1 MASEQ
6 PDITEA
12 ELEEIYDKAEP
23 FDSEEEMDAAIDQLN
38 AYFALAKSA
47 LKIERT
53 INIRR
58 SETVEKANP
67 YHDERGRFTSANAA
81 VGGAGMRSGGKKLFL
96 RRGQKS
102 RRSKTTSEEN
112 RQLLQRQADG
122 TKTRAE
128 AQGVETGVY
137 AINAARRGTK
147 MDAAQAGK
155 KMLKDYDKMYNSAVK
170 RNDPDPQGAADA
182 AFTKKYRATVLQV
195 ENVLSL
201 IGDVPSGISITRVVG
216 AMQSP
221 RSRDTKLSAEGLR
234 SGSADRKSFS
244 AARRA
249 ASRVPDSETGYG
261 RERVTLGRGGGGKSK
276 GRGGKAR
283 RKSNMVPKRMKSKSG
298 RARKMRGGT
307 LIRRPDSD

>member
-81 VGGAGMRSGGKKLFL
+81 VGGAGKRSGATGFVS
-96 RRGQKS
+96 RGFS
-102 RRSKTTSEEN
+102 RRRRERGMGEGIATERERERSMGRKIVS
-112 RQLLQRQADG
+112 DG
-122 TKTRAE
+122 TM
-128 AQGVETGVY
+128 
-137 AINAARRGTK
+137 RRRVRGFP
-147 MDAAQAGK
+147 MD
-155 KMLKDYDKMYNSAVK
+155 
-170 RNDPDPQGAADA
+170 R
-182 AFTKKYRATVLQV
+182 
-195 ENVLSL
+195 
-201 IGDVPSGISITRVVG
+201 SGRFV
-216 AMQSP
+216 
-221 RSRDTKLSAEGLR
+221 RD
-234 SGSADRKSFS
+234 GSADQKSLS

-249 ASRVPDSETGYG
+249 ASRVPDSETGRG
-261 RERVTLGRGGGGKSK
+261 RQRVTLSDPSVKSK
-276 GRGGKAR
+276 GRSGKAKRKSSPQQRVQEAR
-283 RKSNMVPKRMKSKSG
+283 RKGKTKKGSSKYKIIYADGQIFRIKR
-298 RARKMRGGT
+298 
-307 LIRRPDSD
+307 